1 MSMPKGH
8 KSEYGYATVTGTGK
22 GYREIAEEMT
32 RTGHTMNH
40 ATARNYFLRAMK
52 KLAGPIAAHT
62 KRSPE
67 ELAADPRFQDAIAS
81 IIREDGC
88 VSVR

>member
-8 KSEYGYATVTGTGK
+8 KSEHGYATVTGEGK

-32 RTGHTMNH
+32 RDGHTMNH

-52 KLAGPIAAHT
+52 KLAKPVSVHSN
-62 KRSPE
+62 RSPE
-67 ELAADPRFQDAIAS
+67 ALAADPKFQSAIADMMQEHGCIS
-81 IIREDGC
+81 I
-88 VSVR
+88 